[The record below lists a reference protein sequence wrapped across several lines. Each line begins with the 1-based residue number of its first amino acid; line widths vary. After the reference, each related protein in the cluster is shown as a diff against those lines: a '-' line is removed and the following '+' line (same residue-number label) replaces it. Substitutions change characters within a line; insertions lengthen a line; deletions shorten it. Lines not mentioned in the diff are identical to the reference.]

1 MLFCHFWPIFACGAR
16 SRGGQPP
23 HPRAPDVLVAA
34 RRGAARFFLGYGLMV
49 GRREPGGIG
58 PCPPLLP
65 LPPAC
70 WPRSP
75 LPHSPLPTAMLLSS
89 CAADSLW
96 RGAEGLGARAR
107 GAARR
112 TGAGPTSALPPNAH
126 RRSTAVEVAAAPHNG
141 GGGCPAWWLGCPS
154 LTDAVWSG
162 LQEVVPLI
170 GAGFFT
176 LDGSLRRT
184 LFPRARRAESEN
196 FPNARAPPGPRPRLR
211 LGQGG
216 PRRLLA
222 RCFGHHH
229 RSR

>member
-1 MLFCHFWPIFACGAR
+1 
-16 SRGGQPP
+16 
-23 HPRAPDVLVAA
+23 
-34 RRGAARFFLGYGLMV
+34 MV
-49 GRREPGGIG
+49 GRREPRGIG

-65 LPPAC
+65 PPPAC
-70 WPRSP
+70 RPHTP
-75 LPHSPLPTAMLLSS
+75 LPPLPTTLTG
-89 CAADSLW
+89 AADSLW

-107 GAARR
+107 CGSPHGSRPHLC
-112 TGAGPTSALPPNAH
+112 TTIH
-126 RRSTAVEVAAAPHNG
+126 RPSTVDGHRSRCGSTQRPAAAVRR
-141 GGGCPAWWLGCPS
+141 PAWRLGCPS

>member
-1 MLFCHFWPIFACGAR
+1 MFSGC
-16 SRGGQPP
+16 
-23 HPRAPDVLVAA
+23 AA
-34 RRGAARFFLGYGLMV
+34 RRGAIFLRLGLMV
-49 GRREPGGIG
+49 GRREPRGVG
-58 PCPPLLP
+58 PCCC
-65 LPPAC
+65 PPARA
-70 WPRSP
+70 PP
-75 LPHSPLPTAMLLSS
+75 AGPTPHSPPGRATMLLTG
-89 CAADSLW
+89 AADSLW

-107 GAARR
+107 GAARHM
-112 TGAGPTSALPPNAH
+112 GAGPTSALPGPAPIDG
-126 RRSTAVEVAAAPHNG
+126 RRPSKSLWLYTAAAAAAVRR
-141 GGGCPAWWLGCPS
+141 PAWRLGCPS